1 MRRSWLPIRRP
12 FNDLLA
18 LAVELNKIYT
28 YGRYADGMPY
38 IKKKTEFSRSREAVE
53 REDKPHD
60 KAANFCLLY
69 EEDNK
74 MHADYKANR

>member
-1 MRRSWLPIRRP
+1 
-12 FNDLLA
+12 
-18 LAVELNKIYT
+18 
-28 YGRYADGMPY
+28 MPY